1 MRMTLMIDDQQ
12 LAAARELSGIEDTT
26 ALVSEALQALISHE
40 SGRRLAGLAASEPG
54 LRRPPRRRPTSA
66 LDR

>member
-1 MRMTLMIDDQQ
+1 MTLMIDDQQ

-26 ALVSEALQALISHE
+26 ALASEALQALISRE
-40 SGRRLAGLAASEPG
+40 SGRRLARLAGSEPG

-66 LDR
+66 LGR

>member
-1 MRMTLMIDDQQ
+1 MTLVIDDQQ
-12 LAAARELSGIEDTT
+12 LAAAREVSGIEDTT
-26 ALVSEALQALISHE
+26 ALVSEALQALISRE
-40 SGRRLAGLAASEPG
+40 SGRRLARLAGSEPE